1 MEAARMNMKVKTTL
15 IIIATL
21 IIGII
26 FGALLSRA
34 YLHHR
39 IRRAFVMVD
48 PNRFM
53 PFFEQIISPTPEQN
67 EQIRK
72 IIQKHTKQVQ
82 ELRNNF
88 EAGMASSFESLRK
101 ELDSILTSEQ
111 KERLEKMMR
120 ERRPWMRRDMPPF
133 PRRKGPFPKPRQKS
147 PPEKKLPQ
155 SFLAYLQ

>member
-1 MEAARMNMKVKTTL
+1 MEKARMNIKLKTTL

-39 IRRAFVMVD
+39 IRRAFTMVN

-53 PFFEQIISPTPEQN
+53 IFFEQNISPTPEQS

-72 IIQKHTKQVQ
+72 IIQNHTKN
-82 ELRNNF
+82 L
-88 EAGMASSFESLRK
+88 
-101 ELDSILTSEQ
+101 
-111 KERLEKMMR
+111 
-120 ERRPWMRRDMPPF
+120 
-133 PRRKGPFPKPRQKS
+133 
-147 PPEKKLPQ
+147 
-155 SFLAYLQ
+155 